1 MGLIDFVRSAGEKLF
16 GNKEKEKADKEA
28 ALVRFVNKLG
38 LPVQGLK
45 IDLNEEI
52 ATVYGAVE
60 SQETARR
67 SSSRSATRP
76 ASRESTIA
84 SPLPHRRR
92 KPRRKSNC
100 KLCITRWSRATH

>member
-60 SQETARR
+60 SQETREKVILAVGNTTGIARVDDR
-67 SSSRSATRP
+67 
-76 ASRESTIA
+76 
-84 SPLPHRRR
+84 
-92 KPRRKSNC
+92 
-100 KLCITRWSRATH
+100 ITVTTPKAQAAPM